1 MSVNLNNSTDCCNTD
16 CTNTTV
22 NVPGPQGD
30 AGANGTNGTNGVDG
44 VNAYSTVKSA
54 ITVPAVGQTIN
65 LYVVD
70 HAAFAVDQ
78 IVVISGVGHFRIG
91 YKATDGSGSEYLGAV
106 RLGYPDDTGSTGA
119 TIAVGTEVS
128 PAGPQG
134 PAGAT
139 GEASALLTSKGQLIT
154 RTNSDATSL
163 SVAGN
168 GTALFANSALNTGL
182 EWKDI
187 NFTDVSGKINLG
199 TQTDTSTKLPLD
211 RLTGPSDVTGD
222 LAYYNGTSWARL
234 PKGSNGQI
242 LTVSGGVPTW
252 AAASSSGLSAA
263 VRVSLTYDSSSPL
276 IITPDSGAVNVET
289 VSISNSTGVSISPT
303 ITVNFSTL
311 VDASLPIFIQDS
323 TNFDGSS
330 AAPFTWRITSRS
342 GSQVVFTSTA
352 TGTSVDRLVSLVI
365 FN

>member
-44 VNAYSTVKSA
+44 VNAYSTVKAA

-139 GEASALLTSKGQLIT
+139 GEASSLLTSKGQLIT
-154 RTNSDATSL
+154 RTSTAPAAISA
-163 SVAGN
+163 SGN
-168 GTALFANSALNTGL
+168 GTALFTNSALNTGL
-182 EWKDI
+182 EWRDI
-187 NFTDVSGKINLG
+187 NFADVSGTIDSA
-199 TQTDTSTKLPLD
+199 QTAAESIPLD
-211 RLTGPSDVTGD
+211 RLTGPSDQEGD

-234 PKGSNGQI
+234 PHGSNGQI

-252 AAASSSGLSAA
+252 SAASSSGLSAA
-263 VRVSLTYDSSSPL
+263 VRTTLTIDASVGSVTADSSA
-276 IITPDSGAVNVET
+276 INVSSASKVFDGSSYLT
-289 VSISNSTGVSISPT
+289 V
-303 ITVNFSTL
+303 TVNFSSSVA
-311 VDASLPIFIQDS
+311 VDLPIVIQNAGATNVSEYDITERTTDLVKFKTRATTTDS
-323 TNFDGSS
+323 D
-330 AAPFTWRITSRS
+330 RS
-342 GSQVVFTSTA
+342 I
-352 TGTSVDRLVSLVI
+352 SLMI

>member
-30 AGANGTNGTNGVDG
+30 AGAAGTNGTNGVDG

-54 ITVPAVGQTIN
+54 IAVPAVGQTIN

-70 HAAFAVDQ
+70 HAAFSVDQ

-119 TIAVGTEVS
+119 TIAIGTEVS

-139 GEASALLTSKGQLIT
+139 GDASALLTAKGDLLT
-154 RTNSDATSL
+154 RTSTGATTIG
-163 SVAGN
+163 VGAATDGK
-168 GTALFANSALNTGL
+168 TLFANSALNTGL
-182 EWKDI
+182 EWKAI
-187 NFTDVSGKINLG
+187 NFTDVGG
-199 TQTDTSTKLPLD
+199 TVNPATHISDKSLPLAK
-211 RLTGPSDVTGD
+211 LTGPSDAEGD

-234 PKGSNGQI
+234 PHGSDGQV
-242 LTVSGGVPTW
+242 LTVSGGVPAW
-252 AAASSSGLSAA
+252 VAAVSSGLSVVAEGDISFTLISSGTIDA
-263 VRVSLTYDSSSPL
+263 TAITNALNLSASTCWAGTTSSATITFDSAIGTDRPVVIFTNIDASPLNTSAWVVTSSS
-276 IITPDSGAVNVET
+276 
-289 VSISNSTGVSISPT
+289 
-303 ITVNFSTL
+303 
-311 VDASLPIFIQDS
+311 
-323 TNFDGSS
+323 
-330 AAPFTWRITSRS
+330 
-342 GSQVVFTSTA
+342 A
-352 TGTSVDRLVSLVI
+352 TGLVI
-365 FN
+365 NTQLGSVNSNTKSFRVQVLA

>member
-1 MSVNLNNSTDCCNTD
+1 MAIQLNSNQDCCESS

-22 NVPGPQGD
+22 NVPGPEGP
-30 AGANGTNGTNGVDG
+30 AGAAGTNGTNGVNG
-44 VNAYSTVKSA
+44 VNAYSTTTAVHA
-54 ITVPAVGQTIN
+54 VPAVGGSFN
-65 LYVVD
+65 MYVAD
-70 HAAFAVDQ
+70 HAAFSVNQ
-78 IVVISGVGHFRIG
+78 ILVISDVGHYLITHKG
-91 YKATDGSGSEYLGAV
+91 TDGGGGEYLGAQ

-119 TIAVGTEVS
+119 TIAIGTEVS

-139 GEASALLTSKGQLIT
+139 GEASSLLTSKGQLIT
-154 RTNSDATSL
+154 RTSSAPAAI
-163 SVAGN
+163 SVSGN

-182 EWKDI
+182 EWRDI

-263 VRVSLTYDSSSPL
+263 VRTTLTIDASVGSVTADSSAINVSSASKVFDGSSYLTVTVNFSSSVAVDLP
-276 IITPDSGAVNVET
+276 IVIQNAGAVNVSEYDIT
-289 VSISNSTGVSISPT
+289 ERTTDLVKFKTRATTTDSDRSIS
-303 ITVNFSTL
+303 L
-311 VDASLPIFIQDS
+311 M
-323 TNFDGSS
+323 
-330 AAPFTWRITSRS
+330 
-342 GSQVVFTSTA
+342 
-352 TGTSVDRLVSLVI
+352 I